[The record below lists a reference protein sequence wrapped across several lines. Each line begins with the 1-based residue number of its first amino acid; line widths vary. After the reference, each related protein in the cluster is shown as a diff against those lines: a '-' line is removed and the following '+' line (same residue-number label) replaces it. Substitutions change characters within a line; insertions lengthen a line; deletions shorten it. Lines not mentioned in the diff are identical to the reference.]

1 MIKHCPYFNYSLE
14 TQIPIISCKNSLDSK
29 QVRFVN
35 KEERDDWY
43 NNLCNCDFAKCRYY
57 KGFKANEIVEKEKKD
72 ESTWSY

>member
-14 TQIPIISCKNSLDSK
+14 AQVPIIGCKNSLDAK

-43 NNLCNCDFAKCRYY
+43 NNLCNCDFTKCRYY
-57 KGFKANEIVEKEKKD
+57 KTFRAKEIVENK
-72 ESTWSY
+72 